1 MSHSYRDLLAWQK
14 ARALA
19 VSVYRVTE
27 NYPRREVYG
36 LTSQLRRASVSIASN
51 IAEGQG
57 RLTRGE
63 FQQFLGHAR
72 GSLLEMQTQLAI
84 SLDLGYLSD
93 IDFNRLEEQS
103 AEVLRLINGLL
114 ESLRIRAAAG

>member
-1 MSHSYRDLLAWQK
+1 
-14 ARALA
+14 
-19 VSVYRVTE
+19 
-27 NYPRREVYG
+27 
-36 LTSQLRRASVSIASN
+36 
-51 IAEGQG
+51 
-57 RLTRGE
+57 LTRGE

>member
-1 MSHSYRDLLAWQK
+1 
-14 ARALA
+14 
-19 VSVYRVTE
+19 
-27 NYPRREVYG
+27 
-36 LTSQLRRASVSIASN
+36 
-51 IAEGQG
+51 
-57 RLTRGE
+57 
-63 FQQFLGHAR
+63 LGHAR